1 MPFFALGSFFSLKLF
16 LTFKKWAPNTLGFIN
31 FVAID
36 KIYVIYWKR
45 SETHMRHL
53 LKKYEMAEKN
63 LWVCASSHII
73 LKIWKFGYRD
83 LT

>member
-1 MPFFALGSFFSLKLF
+1 MPFFALSDFFSLKLF
-16 LTFKKWAPNTLGFIN
+16 LTYKKWALNTLGFKN

-45 SETHMRHL
+45 SDTHMRHL
-53 LKKYEMAEKN
+53 LIKYKMAEKN
-63 LWVCASSHII
+63 LQVCASSHII